1 MSARRVFIGVDI
13 GGTFTDL
20 VLADNRGAI
29 HNIKTLTTTDDP
41 VRGVMTAVRQG
52 LDEAGAAAAEVSRF
66 VHATTLPTN
75 LVLERKGAKLGL
87 IATAGFG
94 DLFHIGK
101 QHAIGPDRFNL
112 SYTPPPAL
120 LPRSM
125 VAEVGERVN
134 AAGSVLRP
142 IDRADAE
149 RAVRLLVDR
158 GAEAIA
164 VCLLNSY
171 ANPEHEAIIG
181 EVARAAAPAAYIC
194 LSSEVWPEFQEYE
207 RAATTLIS
215 AYIGPTLANYV
226 GRLEDALRGI
236 GIDAELQIMQSSGA
250 VMGAAMAAR
259 KAAYAIES
267 GPAAGVMAAAHLAR
281 EAGRPG
287 LVSFD
292 MGGTTAKAGLV
303 VDGEPRITHQFR
315 AGGGTSAAGRADAG
329 EPIKVP
335 VIDLAEVGAGGGSI
349 ARVDTGGFLRVG
361 PQSASSYPGPAC
373 YGLGGTL
380 PTVTDANVVLG
391 YINPGYFAGGSITL
405 DAEASRRAIEEHVA
419 RPLGLDVVAAA
430 RGIHALANTAMAAA
444 IRVVTLQRGIDPRDH
459 ALVAS
464 GGAGPIHAVK
474 LAELFGIETVIIPP
488 SPGVRSAW
496 GLLIADLAHD
506 FVATAIMPATA
517 ADPARIAGLF
527 AGLEEKGRQALAHA
541 ASAETRIIVQRSI
554 DVRLAHQHQEITV
567 PLGDGAIDGELLAR
581 AEADF
586 RTVYARTFGVR
597 PKEACQ
603 FVNFRLR
610 ISAVVEKPAPVVR
623 AWGDGSADRAR
634 KGVRPAWFDG
644 RSLATP
650 VFDRVL
656 LEPGDRIMGPAI
668 IEEPDS
674 STICPDGYLASVD
687 LHDNLLIS
695 PVSADE
701 SAGPEARDEAPV
713 DRTLHDALC

>member
-20 VLADNRGAI
+20 VMADNHGAI

-41 VRGVMTAVRQG
+41 VRGVMTAVVQG
-52 LDEAGAAAAEVSRF
+52 LDEAGARADEVSRF

-75 LVLERKGAKLGL
+75 LVLERKGARLGL

-112 SYTPPPAL
+112 SYTPPPPL

-125 VAEVGERVN
+125 VAEVAERMN

-142 IDRADAE
+142 IDRADVE
-149 RAVRLLVDR
+149 RAIRLLVER
-158 GAEAIA
+158 SAEAIA

-171 ANPEHEAIIG
+171 ANPAHEAVIG
-181 EVARAAAPAAYIC
+181 EVARAVAPQAYIC

-215 AYIGPTLANYV
+215 AYVGPTLANYV
-226 GRLEDALRGI
+226 GRLEEALRGI

-361 PQSASSYPGPAC
+361 PQSASSSPGPAC

-391 YINPGYFAGGSITL
+391 YINPDNFAGGSMTL
-405 DAEASRRAIEEHVA
+405 DADASRRAIEEHVA
-419 RPLGLDVVAAA
+419 GPLGIDVVAAA

-496 GLLIADLAHD
+496 GLLISDLAHD
-506 FVATAIMPATA
+506 FVATAIMRAA
-517 ADPARIAGLF
+517 DADPARIATIF
-527 AGLEEKGRQALAHA
+527 EGLEGKGRQALARA
-541 ASAETRIIVQRSI
+541 ASADTRIVVQRSI

-567 PLGDGAIDGELLAR
+567 PIGDGPVDTALLER

-586 RTVYARTFGVR
+586 RSIFARTFGIR

-610 ISAVVEKPAPVVR
+610 ISAVVEKPAASARV
-623 AWGDGSADRAR
+623 WGDGEADRAR
-634 KGVRPAWFDG
+634 TGQRRACFDG
-644 RSLATP
+644 RPLATP
-650 VFDRVL
+650 VYDRAL
-656 LEPGDRIMGPAI
+656 LEPGDRILGPAI
-668 IEEPDS
+668 VEEPDS
-674 STICPDGYLASVD
+674 STICPDGYAATVD
-687 LHDNLLIS
+687 IHGNLLIS
-695 PVSADE
+695 PASADE
-701 SAGPEARDEAPV
+701 RNRPGQEDEVPAGRA
-713 DRTLHDALC
+713 LHDALC